1 MKKINLV
8 SIIAVILMVFSD
20 QLSKYFI
27 NANMFVGDSIK
38 IIDGFFSIHYVQ
50 NTGAGFSILEGQ
62 MTFFYAIT
70 IFALC
75 FLFYLLF
82 SEDNNNKL
90 YNAAVLMMI
99 GGTIGNF
106 IDRIFRHFVVD
117 FLDFVIFGYDF
128 PVFNLADCFLTIGVV
143 LFILCMF
150 YSERMNKNGNY

>member
-1 MKKINLV
+1 MKKISLV
-8 SIIAVILMVFSD
+8 SIIAVILMIFSD
-20 QLSKYFI
+20 QLTKYLI
-27 NANMFVGDSIK
+27 DANMFVGDAIN

-62 MTFFYAIT
+62 MTFFYAVT

-82 SEDNNNKL
+82 NNENNSKF
-90 YNAAVLMMI
+90 YHFAVLLMI

-117 FLDFVIFGYDF
+117 FLDFVVFGYDF
-128 PVFNLADCFLTIGVV
+128 PVFNLADCFLTVGVI
-143 LFILCMF
+143 LFILCML
-150 YSERMNKNGNY
+150 YSERTIKHGDN